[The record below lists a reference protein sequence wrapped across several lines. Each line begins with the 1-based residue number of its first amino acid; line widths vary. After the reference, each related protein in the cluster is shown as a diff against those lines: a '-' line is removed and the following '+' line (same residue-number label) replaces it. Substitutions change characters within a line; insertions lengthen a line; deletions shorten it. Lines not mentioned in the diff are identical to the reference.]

1 MNNETATDDEASVSN
16 VALQT
21 TPQQQRT
28 LERFY
33 FHEARLLD
41 NRQFQQWLALVSE
54 DISYVMPA
62 RTNVLV
68 NNRQRG
74 SEHMISVERELE
86 GVDSM
91 GCPIREETYIHL
103 MVRVERAFKINSWSE
118 NPPARTRRIVG
129 NIELMGEEGG
139 ELSVLSNFHLY
150 YARPGNDNYIYSGQR
165 RDTLLSTNNTYRIKR
180 REVVMDYANIDVPT
194 LGLLL

>member
-1 MNNETATDDEASVSN
+1 MSRMSLATS
-16 VALQT
+16 
-21 TPQQQRT
+21 PQQQRS

-41 NRQFQQWLALVSE
+41 NRQYQQWLALVSE
-54 DISYVMPA
+54 DISYLMPS
-62 RTNVLV
+62 RTNTLV
-68 NNRQRG
+68 NNRDRG
-74 SEHMISVERELE
+74 SEDMISVDRELE
-86 GVDSM
+86 GADSM

-129 NIELMGEEGG
+129 NIELMAQEGG
-139 ELSVLSNFHLY
+139 ELAVLSNFHLY
-150 YARPGNDNYIYSGQR
+150 YARPGGDNFIYSGQR
-165 RDTLLSTNNTYRIKR
+165 RDTLTQVEDSHRIKR
-180 REVVMDYANIDVPT
+180 REVVMDYATIDVPT